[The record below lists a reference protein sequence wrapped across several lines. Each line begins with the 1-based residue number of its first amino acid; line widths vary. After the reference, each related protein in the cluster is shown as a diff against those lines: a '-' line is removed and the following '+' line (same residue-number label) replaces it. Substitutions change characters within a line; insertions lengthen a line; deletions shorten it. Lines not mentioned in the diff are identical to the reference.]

1 MFNFGKCQH
10 FETIKFKY
18 SIEFLKNSN
27 NAFSHRLNVSNVLS
41 YRFFFSVEQFEA
53 SIQAPNAIKRA
64 AVPIV
69 VSALISTVV
78 NVMPANADFS
88 IAPWSDKIQYEV
100 VKSNPNGEKPKV
112 GEMVAVR
119 FKGSYK
125 GTTFDDTFST
135 EQPYYY
141 RAGVGLIVKGLD
153 DTIVNMHV

>member
-1 MFNFGKCQH
+1 ML
-10 FETIKFKY
+10 FKTFTVHIMLSHTVLTLVMY
-18 SIEFLKNSN
+18 L
-27 NAFSHRLNVSNVLS
+27 AFVSSFQWNDLRLAHN
-41 YRFFFSVEQFEA
+41 RQMQFKG
-53 SIQAPNAIKRA
+53 SAI
-64 AVPIV
+64 PIV
-69 VSALISTVV
+69 VSALMSTIV

-88 IAPWSDKIQYEV
+88 LAPWSDQIQYEV